1 MISATIKKED
11 FFGSS
16 FDLYELLVGNWLL
29 EVVFVVFLVLMN

>member
-16 FDLYELLVGNWLL
+16 FELLVGNLLL